1 MKKAIYDVVIETP
14 DVVVDKRILTTAS
27 SSQDDLRKQVEEQFP
42 NSEIS
47 IKKKFSVIPAITFLS
62 IAWILTLV
70 PYYNGFNSISLFPNV
85 KSLLCGLAIYSAFV
99 IRIKGIE
106 NTFSTVPNTLVSIL
120 FILILS
126 TYTKVFFSDL
136 QLESGVVANFF
147 SKIGLGNSYLLIGI
161 AILLSWLGMKNIC
174 RYVCLAVLI
183 LGVVELC
190 SIDEYMKSGLA
201 IIFLL
206 SSFIGLIFFFK
217 YEDEIVFNQFK
228 SIGNKGSE
236 FVLQI
241 KEDGKKAGK
250 YLVNRSE
257 LKKQTKLLET
267 QGKSEEKTEVV
278 SENKTPRKKTSTKNV
293 EN

>member
-1 MKKAIYDVVIETP
+1 
-14 DVVVDKRILTTAS
+14 
-27 SSQDDLRKQVEEQFP
+27 
-42 NSEIS
+42 
-47 IKKKFSVIPAITFLS
+47 VIPAITFLS

-85 KSLLCGLAIYSAFV
+85 ESLLCGLAIYSAFV

-217 YEDEIVFNQFK
+217 YEDEIIFNQFK
-228 SIGNKGSE
+228 SIGKNGRE

-241 KEDGKKAGK
+241 KEDGEKAGK
-250 YLVNRSE
+250 FLANRTES
-257 LKKQTKLLET
+257 KKQKKLLEN
-267 QGKSEEKTEVV
+267 QGESEEKTEVI
-278 SENKTPRKKTSTKNV
+278 SENKTPRKKTSKKNV